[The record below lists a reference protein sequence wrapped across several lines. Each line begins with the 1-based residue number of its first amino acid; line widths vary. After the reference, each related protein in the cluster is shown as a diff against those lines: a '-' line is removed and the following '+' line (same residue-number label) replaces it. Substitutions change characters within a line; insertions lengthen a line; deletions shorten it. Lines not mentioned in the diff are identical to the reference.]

1 MLTNILMVFGG
12 FLLLIKGSEFFVSGS
27 ASFARKMG
35 IPALVVG
42 LTIVSIGTS
51 APELF
56 VNVIAAFRGA
66 TDLSVA
72 NVLGSNL
79 ANILLVLGVG
89 AFMAPLHLKS
99 ATVWKEI
106 PFSLLA
112 GVFILVFGSDYVL
125 DGIANNAI
133 TRTDGIALLGMFIIF
148 IVYTLGV
155 KKSGEQPEG
164 RIEMHT
170 PAMTAWLILSG
181 IVGLAVGGYITVEG
195 AVGLALGLGISENLV
210 GLTIVAIGTSLPEV
224 VTTIQAARKNH
235 LDMAVGGV
243 VGSIIF
249 NALFVLGTTAVL
261 HPLPFSEANIFDAL
275 AVLTATIVLFFA
287 LFSGK
292 KGQLGRMEGML
303 FIAMYF
309 GFIAFAIFRG

>member
-12 FLLLIKGSEFFVSGS
+12 FLLLIKGSEYFVSGS

-42 LTIVSIGTS
+42 LTVVSIGTS

-79 ANILLVLGVG
+79 ANILLVLGAGSLV
-89 AFMAPLHLKS
+89 APLTLKS
-99 ATVWKEI
+99 GTVWKEI

-112 GVFILVFGSDYVL
+112 GIMILVFGSDFIL
-125 DGIANNAI
+125 DGVANNAI

-155 KKSGEQPEG
+155 KKDGERPEG
-164 RIEMHT
+164 NIEVF
-170 PAMTAWLILSG
+170 PATKTLWLIISG

-195 AVGLALGLGISENLV
+195 AVGIALGMGISENLV

-235 LDMAVGGV
+235 IDMAVGGV
-243 VGSIIF
+243 VGSVIF

-261 HPLPFSEANIFDAL
+261 HPLPFANANIFDAL
-275 AVLTATIVLFFA
+275 AVLTATIILFLS

-292 KGQLGRMEGML
+292 RGQIARMEGGVFL
-303 FIAMYF
+303 AMYA
-309 GFIAFAIFRG
+309 GYIIFAIFRG